1 MKASLLWLKWTWG
14 TRCPPLPSPAP
25 MQPQEKI
32 QAWDTANPG
41 RQHCSDPFQFYN
53 ATHSRGQH
61 EKARIISQTLLKHR
75 ITYDSS
81 DTTQRNTKRYSKLSS
96 SQRGYTLPNAS
107 MGNAELQLQDCRGPG
122 SGGTEERESTFGT
135 QHSKGYQM
143 LHFHICL
150 RFLLCKMGVVAAT
163 S

>member
-1 MKASLLWLKWTWG
+1 MGHS
-14 TRCPPLPSPAP
+14 
-25 MQPQEKI
+25 QPWPTGLFRSFPVLQGH
-32 QAWDTANPG
+32 T
-41 RQHCSDPFQFYN
+41 QH
-53 ATHSRGQH
+53 REQH
-61 EKARIISQTLLKHR
+61 EKARIISQTLLKPR

-81 DTTQRNTKRYSKLSS
+81 DTTQCNTKPKRYSKLSS
-96 SQRGYTLPNAS
+96 SQRGYTLPNTS
-107 MGNAELQLQDCRGPG
+107 MGNAELQLQDRQGPG

-150 RFLLCKMGVVAAT
+150 RFLLCKTGVVAAP